1 MLEDYKANI
10 EDYLNKSKTLE
21 AYLQIDKLIN
31 DKTMLERQLQEKD
44 IWDDHDKA
52 TKLSKEIKT
61 IEDTVKKFKTF
72 KENIEYIQDL
82 FELNDA
88 SLEQDISSFMSE
100 ISKKYKELELKTLLN
115 EPYDKKDVVF
125 TINAGVGG
133 TDAQDWAEML
143 LRMYKRWIED
153 KNFCYEI
160 IDISE
165 GDEAGLKS
173 VTLTIEGEY
182 AYGLLK
188 SEHGIHRLVRLS
200 PFNANHKRQ
209 TSFASV
215 DVLPQLNL
223 SSSVNIKLD
232 DIRID
237 TYRSSGAG
245 GQHINKTDS
254 AVRITH
260 LKTGIV
266 AQCQSGRSQAQNK
279 EKAMQVLISRLEKY
293 NQKIQEEKSKN
304 IADTNKE
311 ISWGNQIRSYVFHPY
326 TMVKDLRTEH
336 ETGNVQAVM
345 DGDLDPFIEAYLH
358 FRKD

>member
-1 MLEDYKANI
+1 MLEDYKSRI
-10 EDYLNKSKTLE
+10 EEFKNKSDLLE
-21 AYLQIDKLIN
+21 GYLQIKILLN
-31 DKTMLERQLQEKD
+31 DKALLERQLQEKD
-44 IWDDHDKA
+44 IWNDHDKA
-52 TKLSKEIKT
+52 GKLSKEIK
-61 IEDTVKKFKTF
+61 IIDNKLKEFSDF
-72 KENIEYIQDL
+72 KESIIYIQDL
-82 FELNDA
+82 LELGDT
-88 SLEQDISSFMSE
+88 SLEAEIKSFLAE
-100 ISKKYKELELKTLLN
+100 ISTKYKKLELKTLLN
-115 EPYDKKDVVF
+115 EPYDQNDVIL

-143 LRMYKRWIED
+143 LRMYKRWIEN
-153 KNFCYEI
+153 KKFNYEI

-165 GDEAGLKS
+165 GDEAGIKS

-200 PFNANHKRQ
+200 PFNANSKRQ

-215 DVLPQLNL
+215 DILPQLDL
-223 SSSVNIKLD
+223 SSEINLRPE
-232 DIRID
+232 DIRVD

-266 AQCQSGRSQAQNK
+266 VQCQSGRSQLQNK
-279 EKAMQVLISRLEKY
+279 EKAMQVLVARIEKH
-293 NQKIQEEKSKN
+293 NQKIQEEEKKN

-326 TMVKDLRTEH
+326 TMVKDLRTNH
-336 ETGNVQAVM
+336 ETGNVGSVM
-345 DGDLDPFIEAYLH
+345 DGELDAFIEAYLH

>member
-1 MLEDYKANI
+1 MLEDYKSKI
-10 EDYLNKSKTLE
+10 EEYLNKAKLLE
-21 AYLQIDKLIN
+21 NYLQIDNLLN
-31 DKTMLERQLQEKD
+31 DKAMLERQLQEKN
-44 IWDDHDKA
+44 IWDDHSKA
-52 TKLSKEIKT
+52 TKLSKEIKV
-61 IEDTVKKFKTF
+61 IEDTLKEFTTF
-72 KENIEYIQDL
+72 KGNIEYIQDL
-82 FELNDA
+82 FELNDS
-88 SLEQDISSFMSE
+88 SLEQEINSFLSDISN
-100 ISKKYKELELKTLLN
+100 KYKELELKTLLN
-115 EPYDKKDVVF
+115 EPYDKNDVIF

-143 LRMYKRWIED
+143 LRMYKRWLEN
-153 KNFCYEI
+153 KKFNYEI

-200 PFNANHKRQ
+200 PFNANNKRQ

-223 SSSVNIKLD
+223 SADVLIKPD

-266 AQCQSGRSQAQNK
+266 VQCQSGRSQAQNK
-279 EKAMQVLISRLEKY
+279 EKAMQVLISRLEKH
-293 NQKIQEEKSKN
+293 NLKIQEEESKN

-336 ETGNVQAVM
+336 ETGNVQAIM
-345 DGDLDPFIEAYLH
+345 DGDIDAFIEAYLH